1 MCAFITSSPLE
12 GCLKMLNSHRSHVP
26 TVCIWSG
33 LPNVCKVLAKD
44 FRPQLVLASTEHFR
58 NIFDGHGVAS
68 PAGTSHDSN
77 PKKETLDGRNKK
89 KKTVAQHLPVQ
100 TGILLLDALDAQ
112 GRWVGVVV
120 EVRLRFEHRLVR
132 PVDRLLKALAPR
144 IEAGKVNRKEK
155 THEIEHIADNSVR
168 RETKSEF
175 PAAIALE

>member
-1 MCAFITSSPLE
+1 M
-12 GCLKMLNSHRSHVP
+12 G
-26 TVCIWSG
+26 
-33 LPNVCKVLAKD
+33 
-44 FRPQLVLASTEHFR
+44 
-58 NIFDGHGVAS
+58 
-68 PAGTSHDSN
+68 
-77 PKKETLDGRNKK
+77 GR

-100 TGILLLDALDAQ
+100 TGILLLDALDSQ

-132 PVDRLLKALAPR
+132 PVDRLLKALAPC

-155 THEIEHIADNSVR
+155 AHEIEHNADNSVR